1 MHTVVII
8 AITEVRARQVAKQ
21 AGITK
26 PVTMSPY
33 SMRHHGA
40 GRGIVADLVLV
51 DDSALPLDNHTLDTI
66 KLMRTGRP

>member
-1 MHTVVII
+1 MTVVLI
-8 AITEVRARQVAKQ
+8 AATLTRAQQIAEQ

-51 DDSALPLDNHTLDTI
+51 DDSALPLDSHALEMVE
-66 KLMRTGRP
+66 LMRAGRP